1 MCSPMTCGYPRV
13 KDAHAQVKSPYYRA
27 EASHGAHIGD
37 KATVVCQKGYHM
49 VTNASSSR
57 PQTIDHVGL
66 VCNEDGIWVNPFP
79 YRCYNA
85 SMLAKL
91 ELAETGSVRL
101 SGRAVS
107 DLNVTADPPL
117 YIQLFLRK
125 GSCKQNVPCGVVVRR
140 RAAFY

>member
-49 VTNASSSR
+49 VTNATSSR

-79 YRCYNA
+79 YSCYNA

-91 ELAETGSVRL
+91 ELAQT
-101 SGRAVS
+101 AS
-107 DLNVTADPPL
+107 DDDWEEANFSLQSIIFALAILTASD
-117 YIQLFLRK
+117 
-125 GSCKQNVPCGVVVRR
+125 S
-140 RAAFY
+140 